1 MRVVS
6 RPCVRLGCTRMVST
20 SAKASAKYCSPSCR
34 TLACRQRKTSAQGE
48 NPSERNVNQA
58 HGGVNLAE
66 ADAQIDSTSRVDGTD
81 AAPSLVTFPFTV
93 LTDQLDG
100 MHQALRDV
108 TTGQQSVSVETA
120 RLRQFVEQSVS
131 GTLVRQQEL
140 LATFDSQLASVERER
155 DRLLAELRTHFEQQE
170 SRLRAEAELRHERD
184 RLHLENQELRATLDA
199 MKRQLAQPSGDAGS
213 RNYPSERLSVE
224 PRSAELA
231 TNHPSAKE
239 VLSTMRGTLMR
250 LLPAVPPDST
260 PIEQWPRDSPTDRDH
275 WKHWLVPVVW
285 PALSDIVNELHPT
298 SSDEA
303 ARVRSELAPVTI
315 IAAQLY
321 LGLLLIRK
329 PLPTADM
336 LTGLVLSS
344 LRAMPL
350 AYAPS
355 YVEQFTKH
363 AGPLKLAAVIAID
376 SIHKLIQ
383 ALIAELTSHKR

>member
-1 MRVVS
+1 M
-6 RPCVRLGCTRMVST
+6 
-20 SAKASAKYCSPSCR
+20 
-34 TLACRQRKTSAQGE
+34 
-48 NPSERNVNQA
+48 
-58 HGGVNLAE
+58 AE

-140 LATFDSQLASVERER
+140 LATCDSRLVSVERER
-155 DRLLAELRTHFEQQE
+155 DRLLVELRTYFEQQE
-170 SRLRAEAELRHERD
+170 SRLRAEEELRHERD

>member
-1 MRVVS
+1 VEQPAEARRSEAPKPRS
-6 RPCVRLGCTRMVST
+6 RFLPKRRRQAQAFAVTVCEGCYSRHAESIKVQRSAGPPVCRGQRGVLSRRLPLKCRDRFVGHVEPIGEGTNDESVEGRSDAGRLGFH
-20 SAKASAKYCSPSCR
+20 PI
-34 TLACRQRKTSAQGE
+34 QGRALE
-48 NPSERNVNQA
+48 LVYHRHSIRDHRGRANALTIQA
-58 HGGVNLAE
+58 HLAEGGVARHR
-66 ADAQIDSTSRVDGTD
+66 AQKQRRTVGAFQDNADSTRLDDIRG
-81 AAPSLVTFPFTV
+81 ARGIA
-93 LTDQLDG
+93 LT
-100 MHQALRDV
+100 
-108 TTGQQSVSVETA
+108 
-120 RLRQFVEQSVS
+120 EQ
-131 GTLVRQQEL
+131 
-140 LATFDSQLASVERER
+140 
-155 DRLLAELRTHFEQQE
+155 
-170 SRLRAEAELRHERD
+170 
-184 RLHLENQELRATLDA
+184 
-199 MKRQLAQPSGDAGS
+199 
-213 RNYPSERLSVE
+213 
-224 PRSAELA
+224 
-231 TNHPSAKE
+231 

>member
-6 RPCVRLGCTRMVST
+6 RRCARLSCTRTVST

-48 NPSERNVNQA
+48 NRSERNVNQA

-66 ADAQIDSTSRVDGTD
+66 ADARVDSTSRVNGND

-100 MHQALRDV
+100 LQQALGDV
-108 TTGQQSVSVETA
+108 K
-120 RLRQFVEQSVS
+120 QSVS

-140 LATFDSQLASVERER
+140 LATCDSRLASVERER
-155 DRLLAELRTHFEQQE
+155 DRLLVELRTYFEQQE
-170 SRLRAEAELRHERD
+170 SRLRAEEELRHERD

-231 TNHPSAKE
+231 ANHPSAKE

-298 SSDEA
+298 SPDEA
-303 ARVRSELAPVTI
+303 ARVRSELTPVTI
-315 IAAQLY
+315 VAAQLY
-321 LGLLLIRK
+321 LGLLLMRK

-355 YVEQFTKH
+355 YVEQYTKH

>member
-1 MRVVS
+1 MACTKRCAMS
-6 RPCVRLGCTRMVST
+6 RRDSR
-20 SAKASAKYCSPSCR
+20 AS
-34 TLACRQRKTSAQGE
+34 
-48 NPSERNVNQA
+48 
-58 HGGVNLAE
+58 
-66 ADAQIDSTSRVDGTD
+66 
-81 AAPSLVTFPFTV
+81 V
-93 LTDQLDG
+93 L
-100 MHQALRDV
+100 
-108 TTGQQSVSVETA
+108 
-120 RLRQFVEQSVS
+120 RLRGCVSSSSRSVS

-140 LATFDSQLASVERER
+140 LATCDSRLVSVERER
-155 DRLLAELRTHFEQQE
+155 DRLLVELRTYFEQQE

-315 IAAQLY
+315 VAAQLY
-321 LGLLLIRK
+321 LGLLLIAEAS
-329 PLPTADM
+329 ADGGYADG
-336 LTGLVLSS
+336 TG
-344 LRAMPL
+344 
-350 AYAPS
+350 
-355 YVEQFTKH
+355 
-363 AGPLKLAAVIAID
+363 
-376 SIHKLIQ
+376 
-383 ALIAELTSHKR
+383 ALIVASDAARVCAELRRAVHEACGTAEARCRHCH

>member
-1 MRVVS
+1 M
-6 RPCVRLGCTRMVST
+6 
-20 SAKASAKYCSPSCR
+20 
-34 TLACRQRKTSAQGE
+34 
-48 NPSERNVNQA
+48 
-58 HGGVNLAE
+58 AE
-66 ADAQIDSTSRVDGTD
+66 ADARVDSTSRVNGND

-100 MHQALRDV
+100 LQQALRNV
-108 TTGQQSVSVETA
+108 TVGQQVVGAETA

-184 RLHLENQELRATLDA
+184 RLHLENQKLRATLDA

>member
-1 MRVVS
+1 MAKKMRVVS
-6 RPCVRLGCTRMVST
+6 RRCARRSCTRTVST

-58 HGGVNLAE
+58 HGDVNLAE
-66 ADAQIDSTSRVDGTD
+66 ADARVDSTSRVNGND

-100 MHQALRDV
+100 LQQALGDV
-108 TTGQQSVSVETA
+108 K
-120 RLRQFVEQSVS
+120 QSVS
-131 GTLVRQQEL
+131 GTIVRQQEL
-140 LATFDSQLASVERER
+140 LATCDSRLVSVERER

-170 SRLRAEAELRHERD
+170 SRLRAEEELRHERD

-199 MKRQLAQPSGDAGS
+199 MKRQLAQPSSDAGR
-213 RNYPSERLSVE
+213 RNYPSERLSIE

-231 TNHPSAKE
+231 ANHPSAKE
-239 VLSTMRGTLMR
+239 ALSTMRGTLMR

-298 SSDEA
+298 SPDEA
-303 ARVRSELAPVTI
+303 ARVRSELTPVTI
-315 IAAQLY
+315 VAAQLY
-321 LGLLLIRK
+321 LGLLLMRK

>member
-1 MRVVS
+1 VAKKMRVVS
-6 RPCVRLGCTRMVST
+6 RRCARLSCTRTVST

-48 NPSERNVNQA
+48 NRSERNVNQA

-66 ADAQIDSTSRVDGTD
+66 ADARVDSTSRVNGND

-100 MHQALRDV
+100 LQQALGDV
-108 TTGQQSVSVETA
+108 K
-120 RLRQFVEQSVS
+120 QSVS

-140 LATFDSQLASVERER
+140 LATCDSRLASVERER
-155 DRLLAELRTHFEQQE
+155 DRLLVELRTYFEQQE
-170 SRLRAEAELRHERD
+170 SRLRAEEELRHERD

-231 TNHPSAKE
+231 ANHPSAKE

-298 SSDEA
+298 SPDEA
-303 ARVRSELAPVTI
+303 ARVRSELTPVTI
-315 IAAQLY
+315 VAAQLY
-321 LGLLLIRK
+321 LGLLLMRK

-355 YVEQFTKH
+355 YVEQYTKH